1 MAAQE
6 HRQEHHGP
14 KFYYKIYYVL
24 LVLLIVS
31 VLGPELGHRGL
42 TLFTAFGIAIIKA
55 LMVAAYFMHLNV
67 EKKYIWY
74 MLLTMLL
81 MVSMFFL
88 GTSADTMRPEG
99 QNWSNE
105 AAKALI
111 HEHQGAA
118 TGAHHP

>member
-1 MAAQE
+1 MASKDHSE
-6 HRQEHHGP
+6 EHHGP
-14 KFYYKIYYVL
+14 KYYYKIYYIL
-24 LVLLIVS
+24 LVLLVIS
-31 VLGPELGHRGL
+31 VVGPELGHRGL

-74 MLLTMLL
+74 MMITMLL
-81 MVSMFFL
+81 MVGMFFL
-88 GTSADTMRPEG
+88 GTVADTMKPEG

-111 HEHQGAA
+111 EEHKGSSA
-118 TGAHHP
+118 GAHHP